1 MIHKIVGNSILLE
14 NVIGSPYQ
22 VIPVQGTQR
31 LMGPKVV
38 GFLTEKFLTLLHRT
52 ILLCH
57 KHLMIRSISVGIFK
71 NCTQKPPGK
80 NIEGAP
86 RTQGRKKHVQFRCR
100 CSYKMATWLEQV
112 IESSRKSE

>member
-1 MIHKIVGNSILLE
+1 MIRKIVGNNNILIE

-22 VIPVQGTQR
+22 VIPVLGVQR

-38 GFLTEKFLTLLHRT
+38 GFLSEKFLTLL
-52 ILLCH
+52 CH
-57 KHLMIRSISVGIFK
+57 KRLIIKSISGGIFK

-86 RTQGRKKHVQFRCR
+86 RTHKAEKKNHVQFRCKCR
-100 CSYKMATWLEQV
+100 YKMAAWLEQV
-112 IESSRKSE
+112 IESSSKSE